1 MKHTKISILSALA
14 AIAAIVAITVLEAA
28 EMVVLGLLGLIALIS
43 LYDSFAGSGN
53 DSVKDN
59 IVNVVKSLANGD
71 TESAP
76 ELVINGKYKEL
87 AKEVESIRAYMRH
100 KTKLAFD
107 ISKGEKSESLMKKAQ
122 KYDKLGCGFNA
133 IVEVNEGFLNEID
146 RLANAGQEG
155 DLAARADE
163 SIFEG
168 DWKVI
173 AEHLNNMIESIEK
186 PCNYVLEY
194 TSIMAEGAEMPEIDN
209 KYKGGFHVLVENVG
223 GVRASLIA
231 LLEEAGVLTEKAKN
245 GELDHRGDVGRLK
258 GGYADIVRG
267 VNETIDAIID
277 PINEANLVLQEMEK
291 GNLHVSV
298 VGDYK
303 GKHAQLKRTVNF
315 MAKTI
320 LGYIDEIADM
330 LKKMARKDLT
340 NKIDREYLGDFTEL
354 KESLNFIT
362 NQFNDVMTEIN
373 VAAEEVAAGAQ
384 QVSDSSQNLSQGSTE
399 QASSVEEITSSITQI
414 AEQTKQNARNA
425 NRANE
430 LSLKT
435 KTMAEKGDGQM
446 NEMLSSMKNINESSE
461 NISKIIKVIDD
472 IAFQTNILAL
482 NAAVEAARAGEHGK
496 GFAVVA
502 EEVRNLA
509 ARSADAAKET
519 TNLIDD
525 SINKVHSGTQIANE
539 TAKAL
544 GEIVEGISEA
554 VDIVGEIAEASNEQ
568 AMAVTQVNEAIEQV
582 SEVTQTNTATAEE
595 SASASEEMTSQAE
608 VLNEMV
614 SSFKLSNKRLTS
626 KPAGEAK
633 KNTKV
638 KQFTRNSENVQIN
651 LDEGDF
657 GKY

>member
-1 MKHTKISILSALA
+1 MKRTKISILSALA
-14 AIAAIVAITVLEAA
+14 AIAAIFATTVLEGADT
-28 EMVVLGLLGLIALIS
+28 VVLGLLGFIVLIS
-43 LYDSFAGSGN
+43 LYDSFAGNGN
-53 DSVKDN
+53 DTVMEN
-59 IVNVVKSLANGD
+59 IVNVAKSLAKGD
-71 TESAP
+71 TENAP
-76 ELVINGKYKEL
+76 ELVINGKYQEL
-87 AKEVESIRAYMRH
+87 AKEVEAIRGYLRQKA
-100 KTKLAFD
+100 KFIND
-107 ISKGEKSESLMKKAQ
+107 IAAGSRDGSLMNKAQ
-122 KYDKLGCGFNA
+122 EYDRVGCGLDA
-133 IVEVNEGFLNEID
+133 IIEVNYNFLAEIE
-146 RLANAGQEG
+146 RLAKAGNEG
-155 DLAARADE
+155 DLSARVDE
-163 SIFEG
+163 SVFDG
-168 DWKVI
+168 AWRFI
-173 AEHLNNMIESIEK
+173 AEQLNNMIASIEE
-186 PCNYVLEY
+186 PCKYVLEY

-209 KYKGGFHVLVENVG
+209 KYKGGFRVLVENVG
-223 GVRASLIA
+223 EVRSSLMA

-245 GELDHRGDVGRLK
+245 GELAHRGDVGRLK
-258 GGYADIVRG
+258 GGYADLVRA
-267 VNETIDAIID
+267 VNDTIYAIID
-277 PINEANLVLQEMEK
+277 PIHEANLVLQEMEK

-303 GKHAQLKRTVNF
+303 GNHAQLKRTVNF

-320 LGYIDEIADM
+320 LGYIDEIADV
-330 LKKMARKDLT
+330 LKKMAQKDLT
-340 NKIDREYLGDFTEL
+340 NKIDREYLGDFAEL
-354 KESLNFIT
+354 KESLNYISE
-362 NQFNDVMTEIN
+362 QFNDVMSEIN
-373 VAAEEVAAGAQ
+373 VAAEQVAAGSQ

-399 QASSVEEITSSITQI
+399 QASSIEEITSSITQI

-430 LSLKT
+430 LSINA

-446 NEMLSSMKNINESSE
+446 AEMLDSMKNINESSE

-519 TNLIDD
+519 TDLIDD
-525 SINKVHSGTQIANE
+525 SINKVHNGTQIANE

-544 GEIVEGISEA
+544 SEIVKGVSEA
-554 VDIVGEIAEASNEQ
+554 VNIVGEIAEASNEQ

-595 SASASEEMTSQAE
+595 SASASEEMTSQAQ

-614 SSFKLSNKRLTS
+614 AGFKLMTNHNAS
-626 KPAGEAK
+626 KPKIGRVKNAGL
-633 KNTKV
+633 
-638 KQFTRNSENVQIN
+638 KQLAGNAGNLRIN